1 MSSNIRERLT
11 PAQRTTPLQPYI
23 DPGFVHYR
31 KAQTILGPAGMRI
44 IDELIRQLPAELPAW
59 QREVRIDHI
68 YTEVMLEFCN
78 RKSVSPLEEFLASR
92 QGRMFCSTEELAPC
106 EDVFETERVVSI
118 WVPRG
123 TYDRRVE
130 FHYSTEHIRSDTLR
144 NQLHKG
150 FKLSIIGEFHNED
163 DKVIV
168 FHPIIIGFPWLRCG
182 DSHPDFEIMW
192 WGKEFFQNFV
202 EDFDEFKEVLKI
214 PVPPDPEPMR
224 HISERA
230 FKECLRRILGD
241 TARKD
246 WGGETSDYYT
256 AHLHLKGQ
264 RVTAAFLLKGPAR
277 FAPMDLSHLGRNYDQ
292 ILRLA
297 REPAQVL
304 VVQHCHDI
312 LPPVRE
318 TLRTFAVQ
326 PSRARRYCLIDGRD
340 SLRLLQAYDLYDW
353 AVQKSRHA

>member
-1 MSSNIRERLT
+1 MSSRIREKLT
-11 PAQRTTPLQPYI
+11 PAQRATPLEPYI
-23 DPGFVHYR
+23 DPGFVHHR
-31 KAQTILGPAGMRI
+31 KIETILGPSGMRI
-44 IDELIRQLPAELPAW
+44 IDDLIRQLPELPEW
-59 QREVRIDHI
+59 QRPVRIDHV
-68 YTEVMLEFCN
+68 YTEIMLAFCN
-78 RKSVSPLEEFLASR
+78 KLSVPPLEEFLVSR

-106 EDVFETERVVSI
+106 KDVFKTERAVSI
-118 WVPRG
+118 WVPPG
-123 TYDRRVE
+123 IYDRRVE
-130 FHYSTEHIRSDTLR
+130 FHYSTEHIRSHTLR
-144 NQLHKG
+144 NELHKG
-150 FKLSIIGEFHNED
+150 SKLSIIAELHNED

-168 FHPIIIGFPWLRCG
+168 FHPIIIGFPWLRRG
-182 DSHPDFEIMW
+182 DSTPDFEIIP
-192 WGKEFFQNFV
+192 WGPEFFENFV
-202 EDFDEFKEVLKI
+202 EDFDEFKKVLEI
-214 PVPPDPEPMR
+214 PEPPDPEPMR

-241 TARKD
+241 TATKD

-264 RVTAAFLLKGPAR
+264 RVTAAFLLKGPAD
-277 FAPMDLSHLGRNYDQ
+277 FVPMDLRHLGKKHDQ

-297 REPAQVL
+297 RESAQVL

-312 LPPVRE
+312 LSPVRE

-353 AVQKSRHA
+353 AVQKSRDA